1 MAVNITFD
9 GLDGVISSLEEKAG
23 EIIEKAERG
32 IALGGK
38 EVEGEAKALCPV
50 STEETRPGG
59 PHGEL
64 RQSITSKP
72 EGLTCDIGTNKE
84 YAMYVEFGTYK
95 MKAQPYLVP
104 SLKNK
109 EDDVIDIIKDAI
121 NG

>member
-23 EIIEKAERG
+23 EIIARAERG

-50 STEETRPGG
+50 DT
-59 PHGEL
+59 GEL
-64 RQSITSKP
+64 RQSITSQP
-72 EGLTCDIGTNKE
+72 DGLTCDIGTNKE

-95 MKAQPYLVP
+95 MAPQPYLVP